1 MDMQAATL
9 PWPVA
14 EPHCIR
20 VTVGA
25 EDIDAFEHT
34 NNVSYLRWLEQC
46 AWSHTCA
53 LGLDMDAYRRI
64 GTGCVARRHE
74 LDYLAASFEGDEL
87 IVGTW
92 IEEND
97 GRVTMWRGYRIFRAA
112 DARAKYCARAR
123 SGPASTWPA
132 AGRSASRR
140 FADRGDEPPRSS
152 TSARPRAR

>member
-1 MDMQAATL
+1 MDTQAATL

-87 IVGTW
+87 VVGTW
-92 IEEND
+92 IAEND
-97 GRVTMWRGYRIFRAA
+97 GRVTMWRGYRIFRAS
-112 DARAKYCARAR
+112 DAREILRAR
-123 SGPASTWPA
+123 TQWACVDMASGRPKRQPPEFIA
-132 AGRSASRR
+132 AYSVSA
-140 FADRGDEPPRSS
+140 PV
-152 TSARPRAR
+152 